1 MVKGLYTAYSGLTL
15 QQKRLDLVSN
25 NLANSLTTGYK
36 KEGLTAQSFDTVY
49 GIKVNDSSVNYV
61 NQYIGDLNLGAK
73 IGESYR
79 CWDQGALRSTESE
92 FDFALS
98 GSGFFSIEFTN
109 KSGTTSTMYTRDGA
123 FQINAD
129 GYLLTKDGDYVLGE
143 NGYIQIPTNTDEFSV
158 DVLGNRGQHGF

>member
-73 IGESYR
+73 IG
-79 CWDQGALRSTESE
+79 
-92 FDFALS
+92 
-98 GSGFFSIEFTN
+98 
-109 KSGTTSTMYTRDGA
+109 
-123 FQINAD
+123 
-129 GYLLTKDGDYVLGE
+129 GE
-143 NGYIQIPTNTDEFSV
+143 
-158 DVLGNRGQHGF
+158 L